1 MPQAQL
7 HSTAASPC
15 RSTHIPAPPPPQ
27 TQLSQPPL
35 ASPGPTRGPPRPPLP
50 THPSLPCYWLHP
62 GPHPRGEGA
71 FQRDTSEGKQRHRC
85 WGWPQG
91 PLEAAESSKPA
102 RDPSLS
108 IRAGEAHR
116 DVFRQEEEASL
127 FKMPLYCQPASPDH
141 CQSCPATH
149 LLQPPAP
156 LPGQPGQTCPSCSS
170 PGDGRK
176 TQQESSAPSEP
187 TKAGPTPLGVAD
199 RQEDKV
205 GCSQETVRS
214 GGVEGT
220 VPTIDRVLPSL
231 GELLPGWEG
240 EMGTSNSLSA
250 ITI

>member
-1 MPQAQL
+1 MQ
-7 HSTAASPC
+7 
-15 RSTHIPAPPPPQ
+15 RTHEGEVISALPGA
-27 TQLSQPPL
+27 LGQPPRKVQQDGE
-35 ASPGPTRGPPRPPLP
+35 ADKAKAPG
-50 THPSLPCYWLHP
+50 
-62 GPHPRGEGA
+62 
-71 FQRDTSEGKQRHRC
+71 

-187 TKAGPTPLGVAD
+187 TKAGPMPLGVAD